1 MGALSPTETV
11 AVIGAGT
18 MGAGIAQVAA
28 TAGHAVLLFDAAE
41 GAAERGLG
49 RIAEGLNKL
58 VARGKMEA
66 EARESLV
73 GRIRPVGALA
83 DLAPARLVIE
93 GIIED
98 LGVKRDLFAALED
111 ICGDQTILA
120 TNTSSI
126 SITAIAAGLKR
137 PERLVGMHFFNPA
150 PVMKLVE
157 VVSGLATDPAVAET
171 IHATATAWKK
181 QAVYVRSTPGFI
193 VNRVARPFYAEAL
206 RVLEEGATDV
216 ATIDA
221 ILTDCGGFAMGPFA
235 LMDLIG
241 NDVNLAV
248 TQSVF
253 DAYNKDPRYLPSLTQ
268 LELVRAG
275 RLGRKTGRGF
285 HAYGADAAGA
295 AAPTTAPSAGHL
307 GWASVTGGL
316 GPARALAGLI
326 NGAGTDVTWVDREAP
341 GGRIEAGDVTLAL
354 TDGRS
359 ATLRAR
365 DEGLKNLVLFD
376 LALDYATCT
385 RVALAPSDQCS
396 NAALDD
402 AVGLFQSLG
411 KAVSVIDDVPGLIVM
426 RTVAMLANEAA
437 DAVLQGV
444 CDAEAVD
451 IAMRGGV
458 NYPRGP
464 LAWAEGVGLDLV
476 EVVLRNLHDGYGW
489 DRYRCSPLLRR
500 AAAAGRSVSRRP
512 VEARS

>member
-1 MGALSPTETV
+1 
-11 AVIGAGT
+11 
-18 MGAGIAQVAA
+18 
-28 TAGHAVLLFDAAE
+28 
-41 GAAERGLG
+41 
-49 RIAEGLNKL
+49 L
-58 VARGKMEA
+58 V
-66 EARESLV
+66 
-73 GRIRPVGALA
+73 
-83 DLAPARLVIE
+83 
-93 GIIED
+93 
-98 LGVKRDLFAALED
+98 
-111 ICGDQTILA
+111 
-120 TNTSSI
+120 
-126 SITAIAAGLKR
+126 
-137 PERLVGMHFFNPA
+137 
-150 PVMKLVE
+150 
-157 VVSGLATDPAVAET
+157 TDPAVAET

-181 QAVYVRSTPGFI
+181 QAVHVRSTPGFI

-206 RVLEEGATDV
+206 RVLEEGGTDV

-241 NDVNLAV
+241 NDVNLTV

-285 HAYGADAAGA
+285 HAYGADAVEVGAGPA
-295 AAPTTAPSAGHL
+295 TAPPAGHL

-341 GGRIEAGDVTLAL
+341 GGRIEAGDATLAL

-359 ATLRAR
+359 ATVRAR
-365 DEGLKNLVLFD
+365 DDGLKNLVLFD
-376 LALDYATCT
+376 LALDYTTCA

-396 NAALDD
+396 KAALED

-437 DAVLQGV
+437 DAVLLGV

-464 LAWAEGVGLDLV
+464 LAWAELIGLDLV
-476 EVVLRNLHDGYGW
+476 EAVLRNLHDGYGW

-500 AAAAGRSVSRRP
+500 AAAAGRLISRRP
-512 VEARS
+512 VEARA